1 MSEISKD
8 SKISPL
14 WQSLLETA
22 YDSSQLTEP
31 TTTMQPVTE
40 SIAVA
45 EKSTDL
51 GIRRANFIWPEDPVD
66 ELPVK

>member
-1 MSEISKD
+1 MSEISRD

-22 YDSSQLTEP
+22 YDSSQLTES

-40 SIAVA
+40 SIAAA